1 MGKQVPLEIKGFEKR
16 EDLIIRN
23 DYTKNDEYNETHKDA
38 ISDGDPQGKG
48 TGHGGHTHV
57 IPNHELALNTPD
69 HIWYSEYNYS
79 QLDTENGGGSY
90 DIEGRNGIG
99 GRNWIK
105 AISKFNEE
113 NQYGIDYVDTTLN
126 IADGQYV
133 AGINSGLDKRR

>member
-1 MGKQVPLEIKGFEKR
+1 MQPCLETRGIPAR
-16 EDLIIRN
+16 ASALTRN
-23 DYTKNDEYNETHKDA
+23 DYTIHDEYSVTHPDA
-38 ISDGDPQGKG
+38 LSNGDPQGKG

-69 HIWYSEYNYS
+69 HVWYSEYNYS
-79 QLDTENGGGSY
+79 QLDTFNGGGSY

-113 NQYGIDYVDTTLN
+113 QQYGLDYVDTSLN
-126 IADGQYV
+126 VADGQYV
-133 AGINSGLDKRR
+133 AGIK